1 MDAADIATVLIL
13 IVGFAAT
20 IAVSFRAVLWR
31 KLKTQGARSWPVSQG
46 KIEFGTVIQQRTRY
60 CTYDLAQMAYSY
72 AVNGEYYSGYYEKM
86 FFREGSAQKFADD
99 LKGKP
104 AFVRHKATSA
114 EVSTLLRED
123 QQSVWPMQK

>member
-1 MDAADIATVLIL
+1 
-13 IVGFAAT
+13 GFAAT
-20 IAVSFRAVLWR
+20 VAVSFRAVLWR
-31 KLKTQGARSWPVSQG
+31 KLKTQGAHSWPVSQG

-60 CTYDLAQMAYSY
+60 CTYYLAQMACSC
-72 AVNGEYYSGYYEKM
+72 AVNGEYYSGCYEKL

-104 AFVRHKATSA
+104 AFVHHKATSA